1 MEPSFSIKVKKK
13 QGHVSRIKKKSARM
27 NILINSHAI
36 LIKNI
41 MCQENE

>member
-1 MEPSFSIKVKKK
+1 MQEE
-13 QGHVSRIKKKSARM
+13 RKKSAWV
-27 NILINSHAI
+27 NTLINSHAI